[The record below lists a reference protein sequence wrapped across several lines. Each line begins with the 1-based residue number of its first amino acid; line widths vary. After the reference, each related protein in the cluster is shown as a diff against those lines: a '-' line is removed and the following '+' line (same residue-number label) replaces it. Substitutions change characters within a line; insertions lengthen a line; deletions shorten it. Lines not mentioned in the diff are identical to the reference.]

1 MSSPEVPSVGG
12 VGAIYVEI
20 FGPIFWG
27 FCATLILCG
36 VSTLQGYIYFTRYSD
51 RHLIR
56 AMAVLMLVLDFLS
69 MSLICQSLYYYI
81 LPHFGSLAPLGAVT
95 GELSAECLISAVIT
109 FISQMY
115 FVYQLQVVKSRAK
128 AAPIMNAL
136 IILAGINKA
145 FGAAADVVATIAMC
159 MFLKSADT
167 GIRRTSSLLRSL
179 MHLVINR
186 GLLVTFAQILMLIVF
201 FTSTHQL
208 YWVAVHINT
217 TKLYVNTFFAMLNAR
232 TPPEANHM
240 HIGMSGVSSTKSGT
254 ITQTD
259 SSFEV
264 TKFPDFGNHDGGV
277 GTIKVTTTSTV
288 ADI

>member
-1 MSSPEVPSVGG
+1 
-12 VGAIYVEI
+12 
-20 FGPIFWG
+20 
-27 FCATLILCG
+27 
-36 VSTLQGYIYFTRYSD
+36 
-51 RHLIR
+51 
-56 AMAVLMLVLDFLS
+56 MAVLMLVLDFLS
-69 MSLICQSLYYYI
+69 MSLICQSMYYYI

-136 IILAGINKA
+136 IVVLGTISLAGGIGCVGIMFKYPQSIFMNRNPAFVILAGINKA

-201 FTSTHQL
+201 FTSTHHL

-232 TPPEANHM
+232 TPPEANHGA

-277 GTIKVTTTSTV
+277 GTIKVTSTSTV
-288 ADI
+288 ADV